1 MGEDIRPL
9 SKKDLTKFLETM
21 RFSIM
26 SSFLLLMS
34 GPTYFAGGEDDGQGD
49 IHLHFQMNE
58 QSGGDT
64 AVANEQQKDEDGG
77 EDKPEKEEQGNDY
90 SGDDYKGDDNSDSK
104 GAGKDYTYGHGR
116 GGYNNRKSVNN
127 RDKFPKEEE
136 EGEDYGSYNPQ
147 YRENRRRPRK
157 NYPPPTY
164 YIPPGNPRRPNSFN
178 VIGGPMNPNMGQ
190 PDCDRKGNC
199 PGFRRRQFSPDLEGP
214 PKWPDGRPSPS
225 WADTRRPITRRPNYY
240 NSINPTMGQ
249 PACSK
254 KGNCPVLGRR

>member
-34 GPTYFAGGEDDGQGD
+34 GPTYFAGGEDDGQRD

-90 SGDDYKGDDNSDSK
+90 SGDDNKGNDNSDSK
-104 GAGKDYTYGHGR
+104 GAGGDYNSYT
-116 GGYNNRKSVNN
+116 
-127 RDKFPKEEE
+127 
-136 EGEDYGSYNPQ
+136 YGSYNPQ
-147 YRENRRRPRK
+147 YREYRENRRPPPIYPPPI
-157 NYPPPTY
+157 YPPPTY
-164 YIPPGNPRRPNSFN
+164 Y
-178 VIGGPMNPNMGQ
+178 
-190 PDCDRKGNC
+190 
-199 PGFRRRQFSPDLEGP
+199 RRRQYGNACNAGTDWYLRFKCGKKTESRNKN
-214 PKWPDGRPSPS
+214 PK
-225 WADTRRPITRRPNYY
+225 RRI
-240 NSINPTMGQ
+240 I
-249 PACSK
+249 
-254 KGNCPVLGRR
+254 VLSLILKNGKRKTENG

>member
-90 SGDDYKGDDNSDSK
+90 SGDDNKGDDNSDSK

-136 EGEDYGSYNPQ
+136 EGKDYGSYNPQ
-147 YRENRRRPRK
+147 YREYRESRRPPIY
-157 NYPPPTY
+157 YPPPTY
-164 YIPPGNPRRPNSFN
+164 YIPPVRPHAPGNPRRPNSFN
-178 VIGGPMNPNMGQ
+178 VIGGPFHPDLPGQ
-190 PDCDRKGNC
+190 PTW
-199 PGFRRRQFSPDLEGP
+199 P
-214 PKWPDGRPSPS
+214 PGRPSPT
-225 WADTRRPITRRPNYY
+225 WPDTRRPNTRRPNSF
-240 NSINPTMGQ
+240 NVIGGPFH
-249 PACSK
+249 PD
-254 KGNCPVLGRR
+254 L